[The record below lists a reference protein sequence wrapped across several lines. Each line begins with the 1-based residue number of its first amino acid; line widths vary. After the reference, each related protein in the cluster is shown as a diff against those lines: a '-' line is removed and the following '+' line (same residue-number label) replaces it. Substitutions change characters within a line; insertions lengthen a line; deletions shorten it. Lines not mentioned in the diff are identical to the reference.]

1 MPQKSKRLRLF
12 FIIVYIGIIFLYLLA
27 CLTPFLDP
35 AQFWFIALLG
45 LGFPL
50 LLLLVLICL
59 IVAALR
65 RSKWFFVALGALL
78 LSWQQL
84 SVLFSFHLKKEFTI
98 EKGEN
103 LRVLSWNVSSW
114 TENNHSTDKVER
126 TGLRNLMLDLVKMQD
141 ADVLCFQ
148 EYFESFDPL
157 LFPPNF
163 PAFRKMGFTYYYFTP
178 SLKIMNN
185 SVQMG
190 LCIFSKYPIVDTAF
204 FFQPTV
210 GSNAEGFSRADIQ
223 FKGRTVRILNT
234 HLESPRLARQE
245 YNSLGEVGQS
255 RWVLGKIKRAYTFR
269 SQQSKLLRN
278 HIDTSKYPVVL
289 CGDFNDVPNSYTYFK
304 VKGNLHDAFLKK
316 GSGIGQTFQFISPTL
331 RIDYMMADRR
341 LKIEQFSKL
350 DYKYSDHYPQV
361 IDVSFAE

>member
-12 FIIVYIGIIFLYLLA
+12 FIIVYIVIIFLYLLA

-35 AQFWFIALLG
+35 AQFWFIALVG

-59 IVAALR
+59 IIAALR

-84 SVLFSFHLKKEFTI
+84 SVLFSFHSKKEFTI

-114 TENNHSTDKVER
+114 TENNHATDKVER
-126 TGLRNLMLDLVKMQD
+126 TGLRNLMLDVVKMQD

-185 SVQMG
+185 
-190 LCIFSKYPIVDTAF
+190 
-204 FFQPTV
+204 
-210 GSNAEGFSRADIQ
+210 
-223 FKGRTVRILNT
+223 
-234 HLESPRLARQE
+234 
-245 YNSLGEVGQS
+245 
-255 RWVLGKIKRAYTFR
+255 
-269 SQQSKLLRN
+269 
-278 HIDTSKYPVVL
+278 
-289 CGDFNDVPNSYTYFK
+289 
-304 VKGNLHDAFLKK
+304 
-316 GSGIGQTFQFISPTL
+316 
-331 RIDYMMADRR
+331 
-341 LKIEQFSKL
+341 
-350 DYKYSDHYPQV
+350 
-361 IDVSFAE
+361 